1 LVNRSLLRSSLHRGS
16 LHRRSTLCI
25 GLLTTTAFAA
35 LAGAGSANA
44 SPCSQL
50 DAARWLLG
58 EWVADSGER
67 VVTES
72 WRASSEKTFEGA
84 GVTRAKASGEI
95 VDGEALRLVEMTD
108 AVFYVAKVAHNEYP
122 VAFRLIECD
131 DGRLVFEN
139 PTHDFPQRLEYRR
152 VGEAGLKV
160 DVSAGSRGFTLDFR
174 RPAAP

>member
-1 LVNRSLLRSSLHRGS
+1 MCSLARRSLQRGTLRDRYSLR
-16 LHRRSTLCI
+16 I
-25 GLLTTTAFAA
+25 DLLATAAFAM
-35 LAGAGSANA
+35 LAGGGSANA

-122 VAFRLIECD
+122 VAFRLVECD
-131 DGRLVFEN
+131 DGRLVFAN

-160 DVSAGSRGFTLDFR
+160 DVSAGSRAFTLDFR